1 VFRSVTAVGEDER
14 CLAERAAAGDQ
25 AAMTEIMRRH
35 NQQLFR
41 LAVGVLAD
49 RAEAEDILQESY
61 IRAFARIGEYS
72 GEGRL
77 GAWLARIVRNV
88 AIDRARVRSRRTE
101 HISLE
106 VDMRSVDDDFPL
118 SRARADESASNPDVA
133 AERADVRRLIE
144 GEVALL
150 PDQFR
155 AVFILREVEGLSVE
169 ETAEYLGIPDATV
182 KSRDFRARALLKA
195 RLGEQIDAGLP
206 QAFTFLNPDCAS
218 LIDRVLKRIAAV
230 RP

>member
-1 VFRSVTAVGEDER
+1 MFRVVTDDAREELG
-14 CLAERAAAGDQ
+14 LAERAAAGDQ
-25 AAMTEIMRRH
+25 AAMAEIMRRH

-77 GAWLARIVRNV
+77 GAWLASIVRHV
-88 AIDRARVRSRRTE
+88 AIDRARVRNRRSQ

-106 VDMRSVDDDFPL
+106 VDMRRIDDDFPL
-118 SRARADESASNPDVA
+118 DRAHADDSASNPDVA
-133 AERADVRRLIE
+133 AERADMRRLVE
-144 GEVALL
+144 EEVAQL

-195 RLGEQIDAGLP
+195 RLGQQIDASLP
-206 QAFTFLNPDCAS
+206 QAFTFLNRDCAS
-218 LIDRVLKRIAAV
+218 LIDRVLQKIAAA
-230 RP
+230 RQ

>member
-1 VFRSVTAVGEDER
+1 MRSVTASVADELR
-14 CLAERAAAGDQ
+14 LAEHAATGDQ
-25 AAMTEIMRRH
+25 AAMAEIMRRH

-77 GAWLARIVRNV
+77 GAWLASIVRNV
-88 AIDRARVRSRRTE
+88 AIDRARVRSRRTQ

-106 VDMRSVDDDFPL
+106 VDMRGMDGSFPL
-118 SRARADESASNPDVA
+118 DRARADESASNPDVA
-133 AERADVRRLIE
+133 VERADVRRLIE

-155 AVFILREVEGLSVE
+155 AVFILREIEGLSVE

-195 RLGEQIDAGLP
+195 RLGEKIDASLP
-206 QAFTFLNPDCAS
+206 QAFTFLNQECAS
-218 LIDRVLKRIAAV
+218 LIERVLARL
-230 RP
+230 RN

>member
-1 VFRSVTAVGEDER
+1 MMPVDPLDER
-14 CLAERAAAGDQ
+14 RLAERAAAGDHT
-25 AAMTEIMRRH
+25 AMAEIMQRH

-61 IRAFARIGEYS
+61 IRAFARIHEYS

-77 GAWLARIVRNV
+77 GAWLASIVRHE
-88 AIDRARVRSRRTE
+88 AIDRARVRNRRSE
-101 HISLE
+101 RVSLE

-118 SRARADESASNPDVA
+118 ARARADETASRPDVQ
-133 AERADVRRLIE
+133 AERADIRRLIE

-155 AVFILREVEGLSVE
+155 SVFILREIEGLSVE

-195 RLGEQIDAGLP
+195 RLGEQIDASLP
-206 QAFTFLNPDCAS
+206 QAFTFLNRDCAS
-218 LIDRVLKRIAAV
+218 LIDRVLQRLRKS
-230 RP
+230 

>member
-1 VFRSVTAVGEDER
+1 MFRVVTAEAKDEC
-14 CLAERAAAGDQ
+14 CLAGRAAAGDQ
-25 AAMTEIMRRH
+25 AAMAEIMRRH

-77 GAWLARIVRNV
+77 GAWLASIVRNV
-88 AIDRARVRSRRTE
+88 AIDRARVRNRRSQ

-106 VDMRSVDDDFPL
+106 VDMRRLDDDFPL
-118 SRARADESASNPDVA
+118 DRARADESASNPDVA

-144 GEVALL
+144 EEVAQL

-195 RLGEQIDAGLP
+195 RLGEQIDASLP
-206 QAFTFLNPDCAS
+206 QAFTFLNQDCAS
-218 LIDRVLKRIAAV
+218 LIARVLEQMRKNS
-230 RP
+230 

>member
-1 VFRSVTAVGEDER
+1 MFRSVAADGADER
-14 CLAERAAAGDQ
+14 RLAERAATGDQ
-25 AAMTEIMRRH
+25 GAMAEIMRRH
-35 NQQLFR
+35 NQKLFR

-61 IRAFARIGEYS
+61 IRAFARIHEYT

-77 GAWLARIVRNV
+77 GAWLARIVRNE
-88 AIDRARVRSRRTE
+88 AIDRSRVRSRRTQ
-101 HISLE
+101 HIALE
-106 VDMRSVDDDFPL
+106 VDMRSLDDDFPL
-118 SRARADESASNPDVA
+118 DRARADESASNPDVA

-144 GEVALL
+144 DEVAQL

-195 RLGEQIDAGLP
+195 RLGEQIDASLP
-206 QAFTFLNPDCAS
+206 HAFTFLNQDCAS
-218 LIDRVLKRIAAV
+218 LIERVLQRMAAAQ
-230 RP
+230 P